1 MPTRNYNIHHYSLSV
16 GVYHYDNTQ
25 NFVCRRSQG
34 SNLNISG
41 PERASNLGTG
51 LFDAVSRSDSETVLK
66 WPALSSDTIS
76 IEKSLNEKFGTCWDQ
91 SYADLFL
98 NIL

>member
-25 NFVCRRSQG
+25 NFVCRKSQS

-41 PERASNLGTG
+41 PERATNLGHG
-51 LFDAVSRSDSETVLK
+51 LFDVVSGADSETVLK
-66 WPALSSDTIS
+66 SPALSRDTIF

-91 SYADLFL
+91 SYADYF
-98 NIL
+98 

>member
-1 MPTRNYNIHHYSLSV
+1 MRNYNIHHYSLSV
-16 GVYHYDNTQ
+16 VVYHYVNTQ
-25 NFVCRRSQG
+25 NFVCRNSQS

-41 PERASNLGTG
+41 PEKATNLRTG
-51 LFDAVSRSDSETVLK
+51 MFDAVSRADSEIVLK
-66 WPALSSDTIS
+66 LAALSSDTIF

>member
-16 GVYHYDNTQ
+16 VVYHYVNTQ
-25 NFVCRRSQG
+25 NFVCRNSQS

-41 PERASNLGTG
+41 PERATNQGTR
-51 LFDAVSRSDSETVLK
+51 LFDAVSRADSEIVLK
-66 WPALSSDTIS
+66 CPALSSDNIF
-76 IEKSLNEKFGTCWDQ
+76 IEKFLNEKFGTCWDQ
-91 SYADLFL
+91 SYGDLFL

>member
-1 MPTRNYNIHHYSLSV
+1 MPMRNYNIHHYSLSV

-25 NFVCRRSQG
+25 NFVCRKSQS

-41 PERASNLGTG
+41 PEIASNLGTG
-51 LFDAVSRSDSETVLK
+51 LFDAVSRAASESMLN
-66 WPALSSDTIS
+66 WLALSSKTIF
-76 IEKSLNEKFGTCWDQ
+76 IEKSLNEKFGICWEQ

>member
-1 MPTRNYNIHHYSLSV
+1 MPTRNYNIYNYSLSV

-25 NFVCRRSQG
+25 NFVCRKSES
-34 SNLNISG
+34 SNINISG
-41 PERASNLGTG
+41 PERASNLGNG
-51 LFDAVSRSDSETVLK
+51 VFDADSRADSESVLK
-66 WPALSSDTIS
+66 WPALDSDTIF

-91 SYADLFL
+91 SYADLFF